1 MTQLFSAKT
10 GDLEQAKRLAEEAN
24 ASRVIGFS
32 SYHFNW
38 NIIKQQLKIPPAIS
52 GLFPRSLH
60 SLQGSLTE
68 EGLV

>member
-52 GLFPRSLH
+52 GIYSEFKLL
-60 SLQGSLTE
+60 
-68 EGLV
+68 